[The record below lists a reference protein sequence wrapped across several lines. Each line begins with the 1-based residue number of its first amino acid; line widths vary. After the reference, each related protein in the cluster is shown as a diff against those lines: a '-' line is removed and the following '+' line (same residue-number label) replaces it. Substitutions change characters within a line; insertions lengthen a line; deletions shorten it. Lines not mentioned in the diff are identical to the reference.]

1 MPGSADHHAVG
12 AGDGAVGPQRSPGG
26 KFTKKG
32 QEGKKRRGSKSLPL
46 MDGKKGK
53 RGSKEA
59 SESPRARHD
68 VPSPKLPAKQWTPS
82 TTRQLKADRLKGV
95 LVNHRGRSRGYFE
108 TAAFCSVVLGLYLAH
123 QSGALGDLAA
133 VIDPDWSRFY
143 YLGAELVG
151 MGRDLARETFKW
163 FYDHDGRKHAGG
175 DILVNTSAR
184 GRAAAKYKLRDA
196 RLLQPEHWDAIDTF
210 ILECHGDKGGGR
222 VTIARIREMLREKFS
237 PKAQEGT
244 PTGAAPPSFDV
255 SRSAVR
261 YCLRHQL
268 GYKWGK
274 IRKKP
279 RKRDVDRP
287 ATLRSYLLRY
297 SAALALER
305 ADQAVIVYF
314 DEVCHQLSSLQFVTV
329 TLAAIALCTCESELY
344 PSNSCSRLFLGQ
356 RGRIR

>member
-1 MPGSADHHAVG
+1 LLVRIMPTPAAQTEAVTQPVASGPRQSPGSGRFV
-12 AGDGAVGPQRSPGG
+12 
-26 KFTKKG
+26 
-32 QEGKKRRGSKSLPL
+32 
-46 MDGKKGK
+46 KKGK
-53 RGSKEA
+53 RRSLKGTRKKALSLTDAKGVEKNHSA
-59 SESPRARHD
+59 GTKKRKRHD
-68 VPSPKLPAKQWTPS
+68 EPEPAVTAKKWTPS
-82 TTRQLKADRLKGV
+82 TTRQLKAARLKDA
-95 LVNHRGRSRGYFE
+95 LINHRGRSRGYLE

-123 QSGALGDLAA
+123 QSGVLGTLAA
-133 VIDPDWSRFY
+133 VVDPEFSRFY
-143 YLGAELVG
+143 YLAGDLVG
-151 MGRDLARETFKW
+151 MGHDLARTTFNW
-163 FYDHDGRKHAGG
+163 FYDHDGRKHARG

-184 GRAAAKYKLRDA
+184 GRAVAKYKLRDA
-196 RLLQPEHWDAIDTF
+196 WLLQPEHWDAIDTF

-237 PKAQEGT
+237 PKAQEGA
-244 PTGAAPPSFDV
+244 PAGSCPPSFDV

-305 ADQAVIVYF
+305 AEQAVIVYF
-314 DEVCHQLSSLQFVTV
+314 DEVCTVCHQLISLLSVRRFESSV
-329 TLAAIALCTCESELY
+329 AYCC
-344 PSNSCSRLFLGQ
+344 
-356 RGRIR
+356 